1 MDTSILIVDDDQT
14 VLENIRRI
22 LSNLG
27 LALNLSFAS
36 DGLEA
41 MKLLNESNYSL
52 LITDLSMPN
61 MDGFKL
67 LEYVNQK
74 EHKPTCIIISISS
87 ELEKVVELIRRGAF
101 DYLTKPIHSEKLIS
115 SVSRGIQYHYLQE
128 MQFSLNKEK
137 QNFLL
142 ENLEWENYRKKLQR
156 QSYLK
161 NKFYV
166 LDNIRTSFSQGIG
179 FGSLDA
185 VIQRIQKK
193 AKKVEGYYQVP
204 ESLMELLFENS
215 KATRRILDFFEEVEQ
230 LNSSE
235 EFEEISLQE
244 IHSIILNI
252 ARNVNTNYAKIKN
265 QNIIISEKMNLSDK
279 KFIKLERKYF
289 EKTIIEILMNALKF
303 SVPNSKIFVLCNVY
317 DSYFEIACLNSPEP
331 DQNGIL
337 GIPDEYSE
345 LIFEPFF
352 RMSKFV
358 YEAYPTLDFG
368 LGLTFV
374 ERAVQKYGGKVTIKN
389 IKSHIPF
396 TSDILTLVE
405 LQFKFTE

>member
-1 MDTSILIVDDDQT
+1 MENTILIVDDDET
-14 VLENIRRI
+14 VLETVRKI
-22 LSNLG
+22 LSG
-27 LALNLSFAS
+27 LSLNLSFAS
-36 DGLEA
+36 NGLEA
-41 MKLLNESNYSL
+41 IQLIDKYNYSL

-61 MDGFKL
+61 MDGFEL
-67 LEYVNQK
+67 LNRLNKREQR
-74 EHKPTCIIISISS
+74 PTSIVLSNS
-87 ELEKVVELIRRGAF
+87 FDLEKVVELIKGGVF
-101 DYLTKPIHSEKLIS
+101 DYLTKPIESKKLIS
-115 SVSRGIQYHYLQE
+115 AVSRGIEHH
-128 MQFSLNKEK
+128 FLNKVQMDLDQEK
-137 QNFLL
+137 HNFFL

-166 LDNIRTSFSQGIG
+166 LDNIRTSFSQGVG

-204 ESLMELLFENS
+204 ESLMELLFENA
-215 KATRRILDFFEEVEQ
+215 KATRRVLNFFEDVEQ

-244 IHSIILNI
+244 IHSILLSI
-252 ARNVNTNYAKIKN
+252 ARNVNLNYAKIKK
-265 QNIIISEKMNLSDK
+265 QSILISEKMNLSDK
-279 KFIKLERKYF
+279 KFIKIERKYF
-289 EKTIIEILMNALKF
+289 EKMITEIFLNALKF

-331 DQNGIL
+331 DQNRIL

-374 ERAVQKYGGKVTIKN
+374 ERAVQKYGGKISARNVKN
-389 IKSHIPF
+389 HIPF
-396 TSDILTLVE
+396 VNETLTLFE
-405 LQFKFTE
+405 LQFKLL